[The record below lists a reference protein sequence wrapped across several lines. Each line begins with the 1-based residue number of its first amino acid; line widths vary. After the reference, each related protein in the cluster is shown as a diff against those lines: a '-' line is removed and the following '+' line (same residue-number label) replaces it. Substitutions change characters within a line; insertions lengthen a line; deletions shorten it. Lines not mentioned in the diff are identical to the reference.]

1 MVTTRG
7 SQWRFSHEPRV
18 LTSESLN
25 VGFGSYVPLMS
36 SLPYLLQYVIGSGR

>member
-1 MVTTRG
+1 MVTMRG
-7 SQWRFSHEPRV
+7 SQWRFFYEPRV

-36 SLPYLLQYVIGSGR
+36 SLPYLLYVIGSGK